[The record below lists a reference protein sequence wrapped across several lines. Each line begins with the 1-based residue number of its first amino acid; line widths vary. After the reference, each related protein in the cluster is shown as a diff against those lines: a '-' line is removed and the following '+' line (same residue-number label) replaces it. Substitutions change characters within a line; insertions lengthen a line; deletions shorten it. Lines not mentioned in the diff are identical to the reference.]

1 MSRSTHSIRWSSLV
15 KWFQARH
22 SVAGHE
28 ASLSLSP
35 DALQLIKSKMAGHK
49 RLKPYPQL
57 RFLLP
62 PLLVYLFGSLLFEI
76 SVDPAISILQK
87 LLAVVKVEAV
97 PDLQHLLIELKARNV
112 WLAAALLNIVI
123 PVVAIIVSITT
134 IRVYVKG
141 WKLAW
146 TVIIGA
152 FLCAGNL
159 GYMLYS
165 ARAQNALYEFIFG
178 FTYKMLIRS
187 EMFSDV
193 FLLHVY
199 IIILI
204 INVLA
209 SITPIFLLLAVCATL
224 HLPAGPRKVDPVQ
237 LDLRMRRLKEIIN
250 IGSAFLVFG
259 ILHMSMWLNWT
270 ASLVSNPALRSKIA
284 GVAWSISTYWGV
296 AFTLVLTMAYVPS
309 TVYLQNRARELVT
322 KGKMAMEANAAEKW
336 LNEHGFSFTFNNQLF
351 QCLSILAP
359 ILAAPISSA
368 LKLS

>member
-1 MSRSTHSIRWSSLV
+1 
-15 KWFQARH
+15 
-22 SVAGHE
+22 
-28 ASLSLSP
+28 
-35 DALQLIKSKMAGHK
+35 MADYQK
-49 RLKPYPQL
+49 FKPYPEL
-57 RFLLP
+57 RFLLA
-62 PLLVYLFGSLLFEI
+62 PLLVYFFASFLFEL

-87 LLAVVKVEAV
+87 LLVVVKVEAV
-97 PDLQHLLIELKARNV
+97 PDLQHLLIELKARYV
-112 WLAAALLNIVI
+112 WLASALLTIVM
-123 PVVAIIVSITT
+123 PVVSIIFSIMT
-134 IRVYVKG
+134 IKVFVKG

-146 TVIIGA
+146 TAIVGTL
-152 FLCAGNL
+152 LCVGNL
-159 GYMLYS
+159 GYVLYS
-165 ARAQNALYEFIFG
+165 AQTKNALYELIFG
-178 FTYKMLIRS
+178 FTYKMLLRS

-224 HLPAGPRKVDPVQ
+224 HLPAGQRKVDPMQ
-237 LDLRMRRLKEIIN
+237 LDLRMRRLKEVIN

-284 GVAWSISTYWGV
+284 GVAWSFSAYWGV
-296 AFTLVLTMAYVPS
+296 AFTLVLTMTYVPA

-322 KGKMAMEANAAEKW
+322 KGKMAKETNEAEKW
-336 LNEHGFSFTFNNQLF
+336 LNEHGFSFTFGNQLL
-351 QCLSILAP
+351 QCVSILAP

>member
-1 MSRSTHSIRWSSLV
+1 M
-15 KWFQARH
+15 
-22 SVAGHE
+22 
-28 ASLSLSP
+28 
-35 DALQLIKSKMAGHK
+35 
-49 RLKPYPQL
+49 
-57 RFLLP
+57 
-62 PLLVYLFGSLLFEI
+62 
-76 SVDPAISILQK
+76 
-87 LLAVVKVEAV
+87 
-97 PDLQHLLIELKARNV
+97 PDLQHLLTELKARNV
-112 WLAAALLNIVI
+112 WLASALLNIVI
-123 PVVAIIVSITT
+123 PVVSIIVSIMT

-146 TVIIGA
+146 TVIIGT
-152 FLCAGNL
+152 FLCVGNL

-165 ARAQNALYEFIFG
+165 ARTQNALYEFIFG
-178 FTYKMLIRS
+178 FTYKMLMRS

-224 HLPAGPRKVDPVQ
+224 HLPAGPGKVDPMQ
-237 LDLRMRRLKEIIN
+237 LALRMRRLKEVIN
-250 IGSAFLVFG
+250 IASAFLVFG

-270 ASLVSNPALRSKIA
+270 ASLVSNPALKSKIA

-322 KGKMAMEANAAEKW
+322 KGKMAMETNEAEKW
-336 LNEHGFSFTFNNQLF
+336 LNEHGFSFTLGNQLL
-351 QCLSILAP
+351 QCVSILAP

>member
-1 MSRSTHSIRWSSLV
+1 
-15 KWFQARH
+15 
-22 SVAGHE
+22 
-28 ASLSLSP
+28 
-35 DALQLIKSKMAGHK
+35 
-49 RLKPYPQL
+49 L

-62 PLLVYLFGSLLFEI
+62 PLLVYLFASFLFEL

-87 LLAVVKVEAV
+87 LLAVVKVEGAS
-97 PDLQHLLIELKARNV
+97 DLQHLLTELKARYV
-112 WLAAALLNIVI
+112 WLASALLNIVI
-123 PVVAIIVSITT
+123 PVLSIIVSIMT

-146 TVIIGA
+146 TVIIGT
-152 FLCAGNL
+152 LICVGNL
-159 GYMLYS
+159 GYVLYS
-165 ARAQNALYEFIFG
+165 AIAQNALYELIFG
-178 FTYKMLIRS
+178 FTYKMLMRS

-224 HLPAGPRKVDPVQ
+224 HLPAGPGKVDPTQ
-237 LDLRMRRLKEIIN
+237 LALRMRRLKEVIN
-250 IGSAFLVFG
+250 IASAFLVFG

-270 ASLVSNPALRSKIA
+270 ASLVSNPVLKSKIA
-284 GVAWSISTYWGV
+284 GVAWSFSAYWGV
-296 AFTLVLTMAYVPS
+296 AFTLILTMAYVPA
-309 TVYLQNRARELVT
+309 TIYLQNRARELVT
-322 KGKMAMEANAAEKW
+322 KGKMAPETDEAEKW
-336 LNEHGFSFTFNNQLF
+336 LNEHGFSFTLGNQLL
-351 QCLSILAP
+351 QCVSILAP